1 MGKGYAEGPA
11 AEAAEE
17 ERERR
22 AQGTDDA
29 PRRAVRRLA
38 LFGSTPER
46 PEKHFLGYAD
56 EVDADALFASGQAW
70 GIHTTPVEV

>member
-22 AQGTDDA
+22 ARGDDA
-29 PRRAVRRLA
+29 PRRTARRLA
-38 LFGSTPER
+38 VFGSTRDEPQ
-46 PEKHFLGYAD
+46 KHFLGYAD
-56 EVDADALFASGQAW
+56 EIDAEALFASGQAW
-70 GIHTTPVEV
+70 GIHTSPVQV